1 MSYIDAKDDDLV
13 KCMIGDKLTELP
25 KHVIRTLA

>member
-1 MSYIDAKDDDLV
+1 MSYIEAKDDDLV

-25 KHVIRTLA
+25 KHAIRTLS